1 MEDKP
6 YQQELFEFETPKG
19 YAQKKADP
27 IFPKGKFSVT
37 LTLDRLVFI
46 SIGVIMLMVALYA
59 LGVEKGKSYAN
70 SAAAVKKIRQ
80 AVLAKQ
86 PAKASYTVVVARYTR
101 KETAMAEANL
111 LRSEKLSAFAL
122 QNAPHF
128 LVCVGSYPSKEAAQS
143 AVNRLK
149 ARFKD
154 AYIKTG
160 A

>member
-59 LGVEKGKSYAN
+59 LGVEKGKSYAV
-70 SAAAVKKIRQ
+70 SAAKKAQQ
-80 AVLAKQ
+80 AALAKQ
-86 PAKASYTVVVARYTR
+86 PAKANFTVVVSRYTR
-101 KETAMAEANL
+101 KETALAEVNV
-111 LRSEKLSAFAL
+111 LRSEKINAFAV
-122 QNAPHF
+122 QNTPYF

-143 AVNRLK
+143 VVNRLK
-149 ARFKD
+149 TRFKE

-160 A
+160 GK